1 LAVLGS
7 ATAVLDEII
16 GFATGETKMKKN
28 KEIKQRLRLNT

>member
-16 GFATGETKMKKN
+16 GFATGETKIKK
-28 KEIKQRLRLNT
+28 IRI